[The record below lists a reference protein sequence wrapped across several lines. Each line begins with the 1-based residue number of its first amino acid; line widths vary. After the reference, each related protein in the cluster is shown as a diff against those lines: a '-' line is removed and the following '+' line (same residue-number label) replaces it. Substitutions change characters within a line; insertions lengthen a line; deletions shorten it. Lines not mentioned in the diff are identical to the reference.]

1 MVIRNRIIMSGAK
14 AGDKPQG
21 GARGFTL
28 YSPAGDRKYV
38 NQAERR
44 RINATARH
52 LKRSRMLFVML
63 LMLTGARL
71 SEVLAL
77 TAASFQLESGCVSIR
92 TLKRRRPVMREVPL
106 PPWLIDALEA
116 QFRIS
121 QRQETAEIGAR
132 LWPFTRWTA
141 WRLIKQV
148 MARSGISGAK
158 ACPRG
163 LRHGFGVGGAQAGIP
178 ITPLQRWLG
187 HARLTTTAIY
197 LEVSGPEERAI
208 AARWWEAM

>member
-1 MVIRNRIIMSGAK
+1 MVICNRIIMSGAK

-21 GARGFTL
+21 GAGGFTL
-28 YSPAGDRKYV
+28 YSAEGDRKYL

-52 LKRSRMLFVML
+52 LKRSRMLFVMI
-63 LMLTGARL
+63 LMLTGARV

-77 TAASFQLESGCVSIR
+77 TASSFQLESGSVSIR

-106 PPWLIDALEA
+106 PLWLMEALET

-121 QRQETAEIGAR
+121 QRQETAESGGR

-141 WRLIKQV
+141 WRLIN
-148 MARSGISGAK
+148 R
-158 ACPRG
+158 
-163 LRHGFGVGGAQAGIP
+163 
-178 ITPLQRWLG
+178 
-187 HARLTTTAIY
+187 
-197 LEVSGPEERAI
+197 
-208 AARWWEAM
+208 